1 MIDGECKTMEQ
12 RVAIL
17 MDKMTTA
24 GSDDLYELAYF
35 SVTMPKV
42 RLTVPETV
50 KIGDPISVKVEM
62 NMEEGVEAFVSLLF
76 NGNIINETTVV
87 VKSGSGDASFDTNG
101 LQPGKYTVTG
111 SIKEEAYDE
120 VGVRLVETEERGEE
134 RGAEVAEEIEE
145 VEESIPQN
153 EPVTEPETTVETIEN
168 AGESELNEG
177 QEGEEQKLPV
187 IAWDLVIAVFVAIFI
202 SIVVRRRR

>member
-1 MIDGECKTMEQ
+1 
-12 RVAIL
+12 
-17 MDKMTTA
+17 MTTA

-50 KIGDPISVKVEM
+50 KIGDAISVKVET
-62 NMEEGVEAFVSLLF
+62 NMEDGVEAFVSLLS

-101 LQPGKYTVTG
+101 LQPGKYVVTG
-111 SIKEEAYDE
+111 SIKGEAYNE
-120 VGVRLVETEERGEE
+120 AGVILVEAEERREE
-134 RGAEVAEEIEE
+134 RGARGDEIEE

-153 EPVTEPETTVETIEN
+153 ESVTEPETGVETIES
-168 AGESELNEG
+168 ADESELNEDQEDESELNED

-187 IAWDLVIAVFVAIFI
+187 IAWDLLIAVIVVIFI

>member
-1 MIDGECKTMEQ
+1 MEQ

-50 KIGDPISVKVEM
+50 KIGDAISVKVET
-62 NMEEGVEAFVSLLF
+62 NMENGVEAFVSLWS
-76 NGNIINETTVV
+76 NGNITNETTVV
-87 VKSGSGDASFDTNG
+87 VKSGGGDASFDTNG
-101 LQPGKYTVTG
+101 LQPGEYVVTG
-111 SIKEEAYDE
+111 SIKGEAYDE
-120 VGVRLVETEERGEE
+120 AGVILVETDEV
-134 RGAEVAEEIEE
+134 VAEEIEE

-153 EPVTEPETTVETIEN
+153 ESVTEPETGVETIES
-168 AGESELNEG
+168 ADESELNED
-177 QEGEEQKLPV
+177 QEEQKLPL
-187 IAWDLVIAVFVAIFI
+187 IAWDLVIAVLVAIFI
-202 SIVVRRRR
+202 SIVVRRRC

>member
-1 MIDGECKTMEQ
+1 
-12 RVAIL
+12 

-50 KIGDPISVKVEM
+50 KIGDPISVKVET
-62 NMEEGVEAFVSLLF
+62 NMEDGVEAFVSLLS

-87 VKSGSGDASFDTNG
+87 VKSGSGAASFDTNE

-111 SIKEEAYDE
+111 SIKGEAYDE
-120 VGVRLVETEERGEE
+120 VGVILVESKAGVVAEEV
-134 RGAEVAEEIEE
+134 GAEVAEESEE

-153 EPVTEPETTVETIEN
+153 EPVTEPETTVETIES
-168 AGESELNEG
+168 ADESELNED
-177 QEGEEQKLPV
+177 QEGEEQKLPL
-187 IAWDLVIAVFVAIFI
+187 IAWDLVIAVIVAIFI
-202 SIVVRRRR
+202 SIVVRRCR